1 MEYARD
7 SKVSTLDVLKRLVV
21 GGKSAWT
28 SEGWTADRIC
38 ADTIRADRV
47 IAKTVECTET
57 PTYADDV
64 RSWVRRGRGTNVR
77 AIGIGSFAVG
87 GLETDVWGDGSLV
100 ANAHQTQVRGAH
112 ALVLHGTT
120 NRIEADHTVAIG
132 TSHLCAQGSNAVFL
146 GGSEPLECT
155 ASDIVL
161 IRTPGARIDPNG
173 ECKRIVLGA
182 ERGVCTSVEPRS
194 SLPVGPVSVPIGTT
208 LPRDTV
214 HWSARSSDSD
224 PDKPELVLSFKDEQ
238 DRVYESVVHLERVA

>member
-1 MEYARD
+1 M
-7 SKVSTLDVLKRLVV
+7 
-21 GGKSAWT
+21 
-28 SEGWTADRIC
+28 
-38 ADTIRADRV
+38 
-47 IAKTVECTET
+47 
-57 PTYADDV
+57 
-64 RSWVRRGRGTNVR
+64 
-77 AIGIGSFAVG
+77 
-87 GLETDVWGDGSLV
+87 
-100 ANAHQTQVRGAH
+100 
-112 ALVLHGTT
+112 
-120 NRIEADHTVAIG
+120 
-132 TSHLCAQGSNAVFL
+132 FL